1 MPNPGVRERRRP
13 PMIRRFGSDAP
24 IKFRLFQDYCATDA
38 GLLTFEVLLGTAE
51 QSAQRAGHEVDHSD
65 DYRDHDCGDQPGC
78 VRMAGGE
85 PGQAKSEGVF
95 AEAEGD
101 IREWF
106 RRRGDGGAD
115 CGFTAM

>member
-51 QSAQRAGHEVDHSD
+51 QSAQRAGTKWIIVT
-65 DYRDHDCGDQPGC
+65 
-78 VRMAGGE
+78 
-85 PGQAKSEGVF
+85 
-95 AEAEGD
+95 
-101 IREWF
+101 I
-106 RRRGDGGAD
+106 
-115 CGFTAM
+115 TATMIAAINPAA